1 MQSCQ
6 CELILWV
13 ILLESIKPPSY
24 PKVVHDVCLG
34 GCEPWAQGMGT
45 GTLQELG
52 W

>member
-13 ILLESIKPPSY
+13 ILLEFTKPPSY
-24 PKVVHDVCLG
+24 PKVVHDVRLG
-34 GCEPWAQGMGT
+34 GCEPWARGTGT